1 MICYYWYFVNK
12 GLRFQSFA
20 RNLCHDALMFSL
32 NRNSIAILD
41 INGIDYGCIISGISK
56 IKAINLIKKC

>member
-12 GLRFQSFA
+12 GLSFQSFV